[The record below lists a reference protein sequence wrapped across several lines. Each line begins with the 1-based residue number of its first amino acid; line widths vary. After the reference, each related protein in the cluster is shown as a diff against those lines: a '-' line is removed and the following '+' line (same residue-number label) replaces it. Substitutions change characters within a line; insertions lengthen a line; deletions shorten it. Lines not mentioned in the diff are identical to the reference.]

1 MYVCCVCMLCMY
13 VCMYVYFICHHP
25 NGGFLGPVCTS
36 DFINEWLGEWTNKHS
51 VQKSQLS
58 GDRPCYRHS
67 AVEELIMQQLRINPF
82 NSRVKGLNPDH

>member
-1 MYVCCVCMLCMY
+1 MLCMC
-13 VCMYVYFICHHP
+13 VCILHLSPP
-25 NGGFLGPVCTS
+25 NGGFLGPVCMS

-67 AVEELIMQQLRINPF
+67 AVEELIMQ
-82 NSRVKGLNPDH
+82 